1 MCLNVSGGEGFA
13 DEIAQRFRSF
23 IIDTDRAYDFVVLIL
38 FYALEHRLD
47 PSKSGVVRMCIFV
60 LQTLSAEPKFGNSLN
75 KRFEEQNT
83 LPQSMI
89 FPGFSGTFADYL
101 IMVMINHL

>member
-1 MCLNVSGGEGFA
+1 M
-13 DEIAQRFRSF
+13 
-23 IIDTDRAYDFVVLIL
+23 VLIL

-60 LQTLSAEPKFGNSLN
+60 LQTLSAEPKFGKCLN

-83 LPQSMI
+83 LPHSMI
-89 FPGFSGTFADYL
+89 IIGFSGTFADYL
-101 IMVMINHL
+101 IMVRLPSTVARPE